1 MLPQLARLLRDEVAL
16 TGAARAVLIVTI
28 RQTVLPASSRSS
40 RHAELHQQ
48 ITIDPKILRLP
59 GFD

>member
-28 RQTVLPASSRSS
+28 RQTVLPAIVSIKPTRRVTSTDHYRSQDS
-40 RHAELHQQ
+40 
-48 ITIDPKILRLP
+48 
-59 GFD
+59 